1 MRASGTARVGDVAV
15 GPTDVHEPRAPAPNS
30 GVQVQKQLGGIAGA
44 RDASYLLSQSFHF
57 CRSEEKITL
66 NSKRFP
72 MR

>member
-1 MRASGTARVGDVAV
+1 MRASGTARAGDVAA
-15 GPTDVHEPRAPAPNS
+15 GPTDMREPRAPAPTL

-44 RDASYLLSQSFHF
+44 GDTSHLLSQSFHF